1 MISVDMD
8 LGRGLDWGLDEE
20 EVAIWRFKDLAFEKS
35 HGLSHELSQ

>member
-8 LGRGLDWGLDEE
+8 LGRGLDWGLEE